1 MDQEVLVEQKE
12 QEGRRLIE
20 ALDAANLGPS
30 AAFWFYQ
37 PDVSQWRLMVTGPGL
52 DAGAKDPTEPYR
64 KIANVLNNLVPTA
77 SALSISDLKV
87 IGQRD
92 PLLAVM
98 GGIVRTGKGLTSIR
112 MQNNAVNGI
121 HIADALVYRMA

>member
-1 MDQEVLVEQKE
+1 
-12 QEGRRLIE
+12 
-20 ALDAANLGPS
+20 
-30 AAFWFYQ
+30 
-37 PDVSQWRLMVTGPGL
+37 MVTGPGL